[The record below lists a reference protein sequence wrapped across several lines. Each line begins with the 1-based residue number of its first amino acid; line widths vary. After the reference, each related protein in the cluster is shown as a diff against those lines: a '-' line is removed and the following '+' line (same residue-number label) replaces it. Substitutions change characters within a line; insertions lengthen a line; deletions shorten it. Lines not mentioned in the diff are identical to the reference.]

1 VERRRLVA
9 TAGVLSATA
18 FAATLGLGATFG
30 LFEVAQPE
38 SPVGH
43 LDSRRAVTQVRIEPA
58 SPPASTVAPVA
69 PVPADD

>member
-1 VERRRLVA
+1 MERRKLVA

-18 FAATLGLGATFG
+18 FAATLSLGATFG

-43 LDSRRAVTQVRIEPA
+43 LDSHRAITQVRVEPA
-58 SPPASTVAPVA
+58 SAPATTVAPVA
-69 PVPADD
+69 ARADD